1 MRGKTF
7 FSDTATGSVKE
18 LVRTVPRA
26 RRSATRDR
34 VGRSVV
40 SIVAIRRFREV
51 GENTRILDEWWSRFF
66 QFSWVLPKIID
77 LVLDVCPFHKPI

>member
-51 GENTRILDEWWSRFF
+51 ENTRILDIRMVSRFF

-77 LVLDVCPFHKPI
+77 LVGFGYMSLP

>member
-51 GENTRILDEWWSRFF
+51 GENTRILERMVVSLF
-66 QFSWVLPKIID
+66 
-77 LVLDVCPFHKPI
+77 PILLGST